1 MPRLDYSE
9 NGLPLK
15 EWTPPEEPRR
25 QRLPKLTP
33 DEQAFCHGMVEVHF
47 ESATSAVRHIWPES
61 PDPKQRA
68 KKLMRKRH
76 VRYAIE
82 VLRNRAFDQHVLGRL
97 GAVQETYEALR
108 QLTSDLATPPY
119 VRVKAAGQML
129 RVLGD
134 VRGDRL
140 RCSP

>member
-9 NGLPLK
+9 NALPLK
-15 EWTPPEEPRR
+15 EWTPPEAHRR

-33 DEQAFCHGMVEVHF
+33 DEQAFCRGMVAVHF
-47 ESATSAVRHIWPES
+47 ESATSAVRQIWPDS

-97 GAVQETYEALR
+97 GAVQETYDQMLQMVGDA
-108 QLTSDLATPPY
+108 ATPRY
-119 VRVKAAGQML
+119 LKDKLAAKML
-129 RVLGD
+129 RVLGLTQQQP
-134 VRGDRL
+134 RT
-140 RCSP
+140 